1 EVIFRNLISNAI
13 KHHDKA
19 NGTISIS
26 AIEYNKYFQFTV
38 SNDGPGI
45 DPKHHDRIFEM
56 FKTLRPRD
64 EVEGSGM
71 GLSIIKRILDLQGEK
86 IIVSSTGERDV
97 SFIFTW
103 PKNLSNKE

>member
-1 EVIFRNLISNAI
+1 MRL
-13 KHHDKA
+13 K
-19 NGTISIS
+19 
-26 AIEYNKYFQFTV
+26 
-38 SNDGPGI
+38 
-45 DPKHHDRIFEM
+45 
-56 FKTLRPRD
+56 
-64 EVEGSGM
+64 GSGM